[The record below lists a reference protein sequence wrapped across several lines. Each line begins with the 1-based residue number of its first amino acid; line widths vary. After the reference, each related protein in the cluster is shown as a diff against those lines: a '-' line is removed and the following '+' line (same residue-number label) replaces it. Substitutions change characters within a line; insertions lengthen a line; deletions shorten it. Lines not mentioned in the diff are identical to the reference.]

1 VGGPSHGLTERAVPS
16 GWQGPS
22 SSTHYSVFLDA
33 AALVGGRKQLWRI
46 LRADWRGERKAGDSE
61 ETGAVSRTTSHSIK
75 GGDARAWLPRR
86 MPSESQTSIRCCQS
100 HGVMLRTKVAAAAP
114 QVGVSPPTNLILNAY
129 GVVGLVRFVV
139 VVSFVDGP
147 SPKLDIPANRFG
159 VG

>member
-1 VGGPSHGLTERAVPS
+1 
-16 GWQGPS
+16 
-22 SSTHYSVFLDA
+22 
-33 AALVGGRKQLWRI
+33 
-46 LRADWRGERKAGDSE
+46 
-61 ETGAVSRTTSHSIK
+61 
-75 GGDARAWLPRR
+75 
-86 MPSESQTSIRCCQS
+86 
-100 HGVMLRTKVAAAAP
+100 MLRTKVAAAAP